1 MEATTMNSPR
11 PGSRTGAPSR
21 LETPTPEISN
31 RRAETFLIGVLWL
44 VFTLALKPVAE
55 TLDGMAEQLPLVA
68 TALGHGIRAA
78 LAS

>member
-1 MEATTMNSPR
+1 LK
-11 PGSRTGAPSR
+11 TGAAPQVES
-21 LETPTPEISN
+21 PTPEISN